1 MHLQCRSNP
10 VGQITLKRCEPI
22 RLQRT
27 QFNRARQFLAYGLLV
42 ALLGVAGVAPVVA
55 QQLRLPALVEPASQ
69 EHHIGKVILV
79 ELVTPDIAAAKQF
92 YSGLFGWTYR
102 DIQAGATTY
111 VQAFLDGRPVAGL
124 VHRALPAG
132 ERRQPAW
139 LSFFSVNDVD
149 AAQKIALQHGAKLLF
164 GPRTF
169 PDRGREA
176 VFADPQGAIFALLAS
191 SSGDPPDFLAA
202 PGEWIWSSLFTSDP
216 GTEAAFYQALFD
228 YDVFELP
235 ASTGAQHLLFASRNY
250 ARASANTL
258 VANGPDA
265 HSYWLNYVR
274 VDDAAKTAAQAVA
287 LGGRVVVEPWVD
299 RHGGKV
305 AVVADPQG
313 ALFGLLEWADTE
325 SKEVFK

>member
-1 MHLQCRSNP
+1 MHLQCTSNP
-10 VGQITLKRCEPI
+10 VHPIAGKRVGPL
-22 RLQRT
+22 RLRKT
-27 QFNRARQFLAYGLLV
+27 QFNRARLFLAYGLLA
-42 ALLGVAGVAPVVA
+42 ALLGVAGAAPAVA
-55 QQLRLPALVEPASQ
+55 QQFRLPALVEPASQ
-69 EHHIGKVILV
+69 EHHIGKVVLV

-111 VQAFLDGRPVAGL
+111 VQASLGGRPVAGL
-124 VHRALPAG
+124 VHRAIAAG

-139 LSFFSVNDVD
+139 LSFFAVKDVD
-149 AAQKIALQHGAKLLF
+149 ATQKTAVQHGATLLF

-176 VFADPQGAIFALLAS
+176 VFADPQGAIFAILAS

-216 GTEAAFYQALFD
+216 AAGAAFYQALFD

-235 ASTGAQHLLFASRNY
+235 ARAGAQHLLLASRNY
-250 ARASANTL
+250 ARATANTL
-258 VANGPDA
+258 PANGPDA
-265 HSYWLNYVR
+265 HAHWLNYVR
-274 VDDAAKTAAQAVA
+274 VDDAVKVAAQAVA
-287 LGGRVVVEPWVD
+287 LGGRVLVEPRPD

-313 ALFGLLEWADTE
+313 ALFGLLEWPDTA
-325 SKEVFK
+325 SKEVSK

>member
-1 MHLQCRSNP
+1 MRVQCRSN
-10 VGQITLKRCEPI
+10 LADSMARKRI
-22 RLQRT
+22 GFASLRAT
-27 QFNRARQFLAYGLLV
+27 QLNRVRRVLASGLLV
-42 ALLGVAGVAPVVA
+42 TLLGAAGAGPVAA

-79 ELVTPDIAAAKQF
+79 ELVTPDIAASKQF
-92 YSGLFGWTYR
+92 YSGMFGWMYR

-111 VQAFLDGRPVAGL
+111 VQASLNGRPVAGL
-124 VHRALPAG
+124 IYRAMPAG
-132 ERRQPAW
+132 ARQQPAW
-139 LSFFSVNDVD
+139 LSFFAVNDVD
-149 AAQKIALQHGAKLLF
+149 AAQKIALQGGAKLLF

-169 PDRGREA
+169 PDRGRQA
-176 VFADPQGAIFALLAS
+176 VFADPQGATFALLAAS
-191 SSGDPPDFLAA
+191 GGDPPDFLAA

-235 ASTGAQHLLFASRNY
+235 DSAGAQHLLLASRNY

-258 VANGPDA
+258 PANGPDA

-274 VDDAAKTAAQAVA
+274 VDDAVNAAAQAVA
-287 LGGRVVVEPWVD
+287 LGGRVLVEPRSD

-305 AVVADPQG
+305 AVIADPQG
-313 ALFGLLEWADTE
+313 ALLGLLEWPDTRG
-325 SKEVFK
+325 KEVSE

>member
-1 MHLQCRSNP
+1 MPLQCRSNP
-10 VGQITLKRCEPI
+10 DHSITLKRSGALGL
-22 RLQRT
+22 RRT
-27 QFNRARQFLAYGLLV
+27 QFNRARQFLACGLLA
-42 ALLGVAGVAPVVA
+42 ALLGVAGVAPAVA
-55 QQLRLPALVEPASQ
+55 QQFRLPALVEPASQ

-139 LSFFSVNDVD
+139 LSFFSVSDVD

-216 GTEAAFYQALFD
+216 ATEAAFYQALFD

-235 ASTGAQHLLFASRNY
+235 ASAGAQHLLFASHNY

-265 HSYWLNYVR
+265 HSYWLSYVR
-274 VDDAAKTAAQAVA
+274 VDDAARTAAQAVA